1 MITGD
6 FNLNYLDD
14 SNKRKLSSV
23 FGQYDLTQLI
33 QEPTHFTENPS
44 SLIDLV
50 FTKNTNLVV
59 LSGVGEAFLDQN
71 IRYHCPVYAVFNL
84 EKHKQ
89 PCYKR
94 KIWMYD
100 HADYARLN
108 QLVSEFDWSEFKS
121 NDINSYALYFT
132 DTILEFCNMTIPNK
146 LVIIRPSAPPWLNSS
161 VRRAIRKRKR
171 AHKRAKRLNTEDA
184 WSRYKLLRNESI
196 RILRTAKQDHKKN
209 LTNKLTDNSISS
221 KDWWKFFKMC
231 LGKDAK
237 ESIPPLSHNDKVIND
252 PNEKA
257 DLFNTFFQSQSQLD
271 DTNIIVPTLPAPTVT
286 IDSIHLETQ
295 EIYSILKTLQIGK
308 ACGPDMINNR
318 ILREIADSVSPV
330 LTDIFNTSLS
340 TAKVP
345 DIWKQSNVSPV
356 FKKDDK
362 TNVENYRPIS
372 LISSV
377 GKTFEKAVYKHI
389 HNFILANQ
397 IITPFQSGFM
407 PGDSTVNQL
416 TDMYNTFCRALDEG
430 KEVRVVFCDINKA
443 FDRVWHRGLLAKLY
457 HYGIIGNL
465 HKWFENYLTDRIQRV
480 TIPGGSSDWVSV
492 NAGVPQG
499 SILGPLLFLL
509 YINDIVHEINSS
521 IRLFADDTSIYIIVD
536 FPDSAAQILNI
547 DLERIANW
555 AAKWLV
561 NFNANKN
568 ESMLISR
575 KILRANHPILYFNNV
590 SIEQVQSHKHL
601 GIYLSDKCEWHVHLE
616 NTEKKA
622 WSRVH
627 LLRSLK
633 FDLDRKSLQTMYFS
647 FIRPVLE
654 YADVVWDNCTQQQM
668 NDLEKIQLEA
678 GRIVSG
684 TTKLVAIDRLYRELG
699 WLKLSERRKMHKLFL
714 FYKMQNGL
722 VPDYLTE
729 LVPSRVGD
737 NTTYSLRNAE
747 HLQQIHASSRLFF
760 DSFLPSTIREWNR
773 LPSDTKSAP
782 SLSSFK

>member
-1 MITGD
+1 MAQ
-6 FNLNYLDD
+6 N
-14 SNKRKLSSV
+14 S
-23 FGQYDLTQLI
+23 
-33 QEPTHFTENPS
+33 
-44 SLIDLV
+44 
-50 FTKNTNLVV
+50 
-59 LSGVGEAFLDQN
+59 FL
-71 IRYHCPVYAVFNL
+71 P
-84 EKHKQ
+84 
-89 PCYKR
+89 
-94 KIWMYD
+94 
-100 HADYARLN
+100 
-108 QLVSEFDWSEFKS
+108 
-121 NDINSYALYFT
+121 
-132 DTILEFCNMTIPNK
+132 IPYVN
-146 LVIIRPSAPPWLNSS
+146 V
-161 VRRAIRKRKR
+161 
-171 AHKRAKRLNTEDA
+171 
-184 WSRYKLLRNESI
+184 
-196 RILRTAKQDHKKN
+196 
-209 LTNKLTDNSISS
+209 
-221 KDWWKFFKMC
+221 
-231 LGKDAK
+231 
-237 ESIPPLSHNDKVIND
+237 
-252 PNEKA
+252 
-257 DLFNTFFQSQSQLD
+257 
-271 DTNIIVPTLPAPTVT
+271 TLPAPTVT

-295 EIYSILKTLQIGK
+295 EFYSILKTLQIGK

-340 TAKVP
+340 TSKVP

-397 IITPFQSGFM
+397 IMTPFQSGFM

-430 KEVRVVFCDINKA
+430 KEVRVVFCDISKA

-568 ESMLISR
+568 ESMLISA
-575 KILRANHPILYFNNV
+575 KYLELITQFYIL
-590 SIEQVQSHKHL
+590 
-601 GIYLSDKCEWHVHLE
+601 
-616 NTEKKA
+616 
-622 WSRVH
+622 
-627 LLRSLK
+627 
-633 FDLDRKSLQTMYFS
+633 TMF
-647 FIRPVLE
+647 
-654 YADVVWDNCTQQQM
+654 Q
-668 NDLEKIQLEA
+668 
-678 GRIVSG
+678 
-684 TTKLVAIDRLYRELG
+684 
-699 WLKLSERRKMHKLFL
+699 
-714 FYKMQNGL
+714 
-722 VPDYLTE
+722 
-729 LVPSRVGD
+729 
-737 NTTYSLRNAE
+737 
-747 HLQQIHASSRLFF
+747 
-760 DSFLPSTIREWNR
+760 
-773 LPSDTKSAP
+773 
-782 SLSSFK
+782 